1 MHKDVFQE
9 LQWRGMIHN
18 HIPGTAERL
27 AEKPAKVYIGF
38 DPTSDSLHVGSL
50 VPIMI
55 LAHLQR
61 AGHTPIALVG
71 GATAMVGD
79 PSGKSKERN
88 LLTAKEIQYNMFGI
102 RKQLQRFLDFES
114 EENPAII
121 VNNAEWLGKFNF
133 LDFIR
138 DVGKMVT
145 INTMMTKES
154 VKKRIETGISFT
166 EFTYQLLQ
174 GYDFLHLHKELEC
187 EIQAG
192 GSDQWGNITTGTEM
206 IRKETGQSAYAFTC
220 PLVTKSDG
228 GKFGKTEQGNVWLDP
243 KRTSPY
249 AFYQFWLNT
258 SDEDASKYIKLFT
271 MLDRKAIEH
280 LIEAHKEEPHLRALQ
295 KELAENITTMVH
307 GEEGLLKAQRAT
319 KLLFGKSERRD
330 LDGFTAEELKQ
341 IFDGMPQFEL
351 TQDILEKGIPMD
363 ELLSSATAICASKS
377 DARRA
382 LKENSIQV
390 NKNRIN
396 PDFTCT
402 TDDVMSNGIMLI
414 QRGKKKYFLVTV
426 VKTTE

>member
-114 EENPAII
+114 EENPALI

-145 INTMMTKES
+145 VNTMMTKES

-174 GYDFLHLHKELEC
+174 GYDFLHLHKALEC

-206 IRKETGQSAYAFTC
+206 IRKETGKSAYAFTC

-271 MLDRKAIEH
+271 MLERKEIER
-280 LIEAHKEEPHLRALQ
+280 LIEAHKEEPHLRILQ

-319 KLLFGKSERRD
+319 KLLFGKSERSD
-330 LDGFTAEELKQ
+330 LDEFTAEELKQ

-351 TQDILEKGIPMD
+351 TQDALEKGIPID
-363 ELLSSATAICASKS
+363 ELLSSETAICASKS
-377 DARRA
+377 EARRA

-390 NKNRIN
+390 NKNRIS

-402 TDDVMSNGIMLI
+402 PDDVMSNGIMLI

-426 VKTTE
+426 VKITE

>member
-271 MLDRKAIEH
+271 MLDRKEIEH
-280 LIEAHKEEPHLRALQ
+280 LIEAHREEPHLRALQ

-319 KLLFGKSERRD
+319 KLLFGKSERSD

>member
-319 KLLFGKSERRD
+319 KLLFGKSERSD

>member
-9 LQWRGMIHN
+9 LEWRGMIHN

-27 AEKPAKVYIGF
+27 AEKTTKVYIGF

-61 AGHTPIALVG
+61 AGHTPVALIG

-114 EENPAII
+114 EDNAAVI
-121 VNNAEWLGKFNF
+121 VNNAEWLGKFNV

-145 INTMMTKES
+145 VNTMMAKES

-174 GYDFLHLHKELEC
+174 GYDFLHLFKTMDC

-206 IRKETGQSAYAFTC
+206 IRKELGKSAYAFTC

-258 SDEDASKYIKLFT
+258 SDEDAIKYIKLFT
-271 MLDRKAIEH
+271 MLGRKTIED
-280 LIEAHKEEPHLRALQ
+280 LIAAHQQEPHLRALQ
-295 KELAENITTMVH
+295 KELAENITTIVH
-307 GEEGLLKAQRAT
+307 GEEGLQKAERAT
-319 KLLFGKSERRD
+319 KLLFGKSERSD
-330 LDGFTAEELKQ
+330 LDAFTAQELKQ
-341 IFDGMPQFEL
+341 VFDGMPQFEL
-351 TQDILEKGIPMD
+351 TTDILEAGLPMD
-363 ELLSSATAICASKS
+363 EMLSSATAICESKS

-390 NKNRIN
+390 NKNRISK
-396 PDFTCT
+396 DYTCT
-402 TDDVMSNGIMLI
+402 MEDVMSNGIILI

-426 VKTTE
+426 VNTPE